1 MPPPKLI
8 KEAFIMKAFRIL
20 AVVAIAAL
28 VLAPVATVYAGTDKD
43 KAPSS
48 TAGKKTEKVVTV
60 VSVDPDAKTITV
72 KDLGGSGSGYGT
84 GSGTTPGTTPGSGT
98 GSTGSATSDNSEK
111 TLKVAG
117 SAISKLNQVR
127 PGQQITVVFDASAM
141 DTISDLRF
149 DTASTGTTPP
159 ASH

>member
-1 MPPPKLI
+1 MPPPNFI

-20 AVVAIAAL
+20 AIVAIAAL
-28 VLAPVATVYAGTDKD
+28 VLAPVATVYAADKD
-43 KAPSS
+43 KATTSQS
-48 TAGKKTEKVVTV
+48 GKKTEKVVTV

-72 KDLGGSGSGYGT
+72 KDLAGSGSGYGT
-84 GSGTTPGTTPGSGT
+84 GSSTTPNTPGTPGSPT
-98 GSTGSATSDNSEK
+98 ASDNEK
-111 TLKVAG
+111 TLKVTG

-127 PGQQITVVFDASAM
+127 PGQQITVVFNDANAM
-141 DTISDLRF
+141 DTISDLKF

>member
-1 MPPPKLI
+1 
-8 KEAFIMKAFRIL
+8 MKAIRIL

-43 KAPSS
+43 KTS
-48 TAGKKTEKVVTV
+48 TSTTGKKTEKVVTV

-72 KDLGGSGSGYGT
+72 KDLAGSGSGYGT
-84 GSGTTPGTTPGSGT
+84 GSSTTPNTPGTPGSPT
-98 GSTGSATSDNSEK
+98 ASDNEK
-111 TLKVAG
+111 TLKVTG

-127 PGQQITVVFDASAM
+127 PGQQITVVFNDANAM
-141 DTISDLRF
+141 DTISDLKF

>member
-1 MPPPKLI
+1 
-8 KEAFIMKAFRIL
+8 MKAIRIL

-43 KAPSS
+43 KAPAASS
-48 TAGKKTEKVVTV
+48 GKKTEKVVTV

-72 KDLGGSGSGYGT
+72 KDLGSSGGAYGSTTPS
-84 GSGTTPGTTPGSGT
+84 TPGTPGSPT
-98 GSTGSATSDNSEK
+98 ASDSEK
-111 TLKVAG
+111 TLKVTG

-127 PGQQITVVFDASAM
+127 PGQQITVVFNDASAM
-141 DTISDLRF
+141 DTISDLKF
-149 DTASTGTTPP
+149 DTASGSTTTPP

>member
-1 MPPPKLI
+1 
-8 KEAFIMKAFRIL
+8 MKAIRIL

-43 KAPSS
+43 KTS
-48 TAGKKTEKVVTV
+48 TSTTGKKTEKVVTV

-72 KDLGGSGSGYGT
+72 KDLAGSGSGYGT
-84 GSGTTPGTTPGSGT
+84 GSSTTPSQPSTPGSGT
-98 GSTGSATSDNSEK
+98 GSTGSATNDTEK
-111 TLKVAG
+111 TLKVTG

-127 PGQQITVVFDASAM
+127 PGQQITVVFNDASAM

>member
-43 KAPSS
+43 KTS
-48 TAGKKTEKVVTV
+48 TSTTGKKTEKVVTV

-84 GSGTTPGTTPGSGT
+84 GSSTTPSTPGTPGTP
-98 GSTGSATSDNSEK
+98 STGSATDNAEK
-111 TLKVAG
+111 TLKVTG

-127 PGQQITVVFDASAM
+127 PGQQITVVFNDANAM
-141 DTISDLRF
+141 DTISDLKF

>member
-1 MPPPKLI
+1 
-8 KEAFIMKAFRIL
+8 MKAIRIL

-43 KAPSS
+43 KTS
-48 TAGKKTEKVVTV
+48 TSTTGKKTEKVVTV

-72 KDLGGSGSGYGT
+72 KDLAGSGSGYGT
-84 GSGTTPGTTPGSGT
+84 GSSTTPSTPGTPG
-98 GSTGSATSDNSEK
+98 GSAGSATNDTEK
-111 TLKVAG
+111 TLKVTG

-127 PGQQITVVFDASAM
+127 PGQQITVVFNDASAM